1 MAFLREDEKMK
12 EIKIEKDKKRLQIR
26 RDGHFY
32 KTGNLNR
39 PKVCIPLIEFSYTSQ
54 TCGWK
59 LIIHLPNIFAIHTD
73 VQGTYFLIIANILLF
88 ISKNVLFRYTHP
100 KTAFLD
106 PVVSESY
113 PVKCI

>member
-32 KTGNLNR
+32 KTGNFLNR
-39 PKVCIPLIEFSYTSQ
+39 PKGCIPLIEFSYTSQ

-59 LIIHLPNIFAIHTD
+59 LIIYLSNIFAIHTE
-73 VQGTYFLIIANILLF
+73 VQGTYFLLITNILDHF
-88 ISKNVLFRYTHP
+88 IHIHKCTVSLHTSKNRFSRSSG
-100 KTAFLD
+100 F
-106 PVVSESY
+106 
-113 PVKCI
+113 